1 MSSNNTQSAVTY
13 TSISSD
19 SDRPSWGI
27 PLMNIG
33 EFSKIDPYEEVAQ
46 QRKIH
51 PLSHVYVPD
60 PIELDEHVHV
70 HVPEPEHPE
79 YHAPSNDDIQ
89 VEDDN
94 KYLEEDPRE
103 DLSKEHE
110 PKDDDEDPEEDLNK
124 KHEPEDSD
132 EAEPFEEDKTAALI
146 DAFAARSSL
155 FPLPPTSPAYD
166 QAPLG
171 HKTAMI
177 HRRDDIPEEDMP
189 PQRRFA
195 FTAPPP
201 GCDVAESSAV
211 AAARAPRRTIARAA
225 DRAEDVGSVRTLQA
239 FKRRMTTSIEETD
252 RRDIRLEFNVVRG
265 QRTAY
270 EIELQEVHQA
280 YLSSEAQNRALLA
293 RLETLETRISRMEW
307 QHQSAEDLTVTQIMH
322 IQQ

>member
-1 MSSNNTQSAVTY
+1 
-13 TSISSD
+13 
-19 SDRPSWGI
+19 
-27 PLMNIG
+27 MNIG

-60 PIELDEHVHV
+60 PIELDEQVHV
-70 HVPEPEHPE
+70 HVPEPKHPE

-94 KYLEEDPRE
+94 KYLEEDLRE

-110 PKDDDEDPEEDLNK
+110 PKDDDEDPEEDPNK

-132 EAEPFEEDKTAALI
+132 EAEPFEEDKTAVTPPPPPRHHGARISVMPQTLMATSTQALI

-171 HKTAMI
+171 HKTTMI

-195 FTAPPP
+195 FTAPSP

-211 AAARAPRRTIARAA
+211 AAARAPRRLHDA
-225 DRAEDVGSVRTLQA
+225 Q
-239 FKRRMTTSIEETD
+239 TD
-252 RRDIRLEFNVVRG
+252 RRDTRLEFDVVRG

-270 EIELQEVHQA
+270 ETELQEVHQA

-293 RLETLETRISRMEW
+293 RLEILETRISRMEW
-307 QHQSAEDLTVTQIMH
+307 QH
-322 IQQ
+322 